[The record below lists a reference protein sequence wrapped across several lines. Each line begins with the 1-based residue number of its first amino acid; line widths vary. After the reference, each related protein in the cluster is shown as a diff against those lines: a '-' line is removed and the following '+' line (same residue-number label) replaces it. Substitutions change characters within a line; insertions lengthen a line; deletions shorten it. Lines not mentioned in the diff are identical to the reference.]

1 MPGYKVRVIQD
12 LIDISNKTGSG
23 FFATRG
29 RVASTGRTLVTTN
42 EDGTRGMIVVSVKVA
57 TNAKARRYIPFRY
70 AIHFTE
76 GGPWGLVRTLA
87 WSWQFVPLSPRGH
100 NVHSTDRRE
109 RVRPG
114 CLIQQLRCHER
125 TYVASR

>member
-29 RVASTGRTLVTTN
+29 RVASTGRTLVMTN
-42 EDGTRGMIVVSVKVA
+42 EDGTRGMIVVSEKIA

-76 GGPWGLVRTLA
+76 GGPWVSFELLLG
-87 WSWQFVPLSPRGH
+87 RGSSF
-100 NVHSTDRRE
+100 NSRREATTYIRQIAVRE
-109 RVRPG
+109 RV
-114 CLIQQLRCHER
+114 QD
-125 TYVASR
+125 V